1 MTFSD
6 SVLCFYHGN
15 CTDGAAAA
23 AVIKRKYPQAQFF
36 PMNHGEPI
44 PADVKGKKV
53 FIVDFSFP
61 AEILEKLKVEAAEVC
76 WYDHHKTALAIRDK
90 LGWGV
95 LDLSESGASLT
106 WKQEYPGVPLPT
118 ILAYVKDKDLWE
130 WKLPDSR
137 AVSMDLRNTP
147 GVLDPQSD
155 TWKKLIDHTDA
166 SALRQIVERGE
177 YGLLNQRLS
186 ILSGVK
192 NGFELD
198 FHGHRAF
205 AVNWSLEASDIGEY
219 IYQEMGY
226 EVAILFYYTGKVW
239 SFSLRSPTVDV
250 SELAQKYG
258 GGGHPGASGFR
269 RDSIDW
275 LLQMKRA

>member
-1 MTFSD
+1 MSLP
-6 SVLCFYHGN
+6 VLCFYHGY

-23 AVIKRKYPQAQFF
+23 AVIRSKYPDAECV
-36 PMNHGEPI
+36 PMTHGEPI
-44 PADVKGKKV
+44 EADPRGKKV

-61 AEILEKLKVEAAEVC
+61 PEILEKLKSQAAEVL
-76 WYDHHKTALAIRDK
+76 WYDHHKTALPIRDQ

-106 WKQEYPGVPLPT
+106 WKQEYPDEALPK

-137 AVSMDLRNTP
+137 AVSMDLRNTV
-147 GVLDPQSD
+147 GVLDPKSE
-155 TWKKLIDHTDA
+155 TWKQLIDHLNEADFKK
-166 SALRQIVERGE
+166 IVERGE
-177 YGLLNQRLS
+177 YALLSQRLN
-186 ILSGVK
+186 ILSGVR

-198 FHGHRAF
+198 FHGHHAF

-219 IYQEMGY
+219 IYREMGY
-226 EVAILFYYTGKVW
+226 AVAVLFYYTGKTW
-239 SFSLRSPTVDV
+239 SFSLRSPSVDV

-258 GGGHPGASGFR
+258 GGGHPGAAGFR
-269 RDSIDW
+269 QDSIDW
-275 LLQMKRA
+275 LLKLKK